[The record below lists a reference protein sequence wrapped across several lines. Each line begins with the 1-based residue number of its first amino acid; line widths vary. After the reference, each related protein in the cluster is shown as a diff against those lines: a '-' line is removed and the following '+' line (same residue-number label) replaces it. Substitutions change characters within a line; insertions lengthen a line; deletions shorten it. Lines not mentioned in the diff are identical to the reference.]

1 MPKART
7 GYVVVAVCY
16 GRSSVRCGD
25 GWGYDAEPFV
35 YCSRPEAVKAL
46 HQFKSQRSPQSPV
59 KFSVMALREWDR
71 LRIQQLI
78 SS

>member
-1 MPKART
+1 MPK
-7 GYVVVAVCY
+7 
-16 GRSSVRCGD
+16 
-25 GWGYDAEPFV
+25 
-35 YCSRPEAVKAL
+35 
-46 HQFKSQRSPQSPV
+46 FKSQRSPQSPV